1 MATPRT
7 RRAWWRS
14 LARLRNSRKCVFSP
28 RRPVVRW
35 ARGPMKALPWL
46 SDTLRRLNPRER
58 RVVLGGA
65 LVSATALVIV
75 LLGLP
80 LAHRWAVRET
90 AYTTSREQWLRLS
103 GLAASTDRLRRAVDE
118 RKRGHAAGEARLVT
132 GATPALAASALQE
145 LLQRYAEESS
155 VQLNRVDVASQP
167 RAGQSGLLA
176 IPVQLQCQ
184 GDIYG
189 LVDFLSRLEHSEK
202 LLALDELSVNAG
214 FAMSNRSGSGPRP
227 RKAPQPFSWSLRLHG
242 LYRAAGGASRS

>member
-1 MATPRT
+1 
-7 RRAWWRS
+7 
-14 LARLRNSRKCVFSP
+14 
-28 RRPVVRW
+28 
-35 ARGPMKALPWL
+35 MKALPWL

-80 LAHRWAVRET
+80 LAHRWAVREA

-202 LLALDELSVNAG
+202 LLALDELSLNAG
-214 FAMSNRSGSGPRP
+214 FATGVRPVRRSGRVT
-227 RKAPQPFSWSLRLHG
+227 APQPQPQYFSWSLRLHA
-242 LYRAAGGASRS
+242 LYRGAGGASGS

>member
-1 MATPRT
+1 
-7 RRAWWRS
+7 
-14 LARLRNSRKCVFSP
+14 
-28 RRPVVRW
+28 
-35 ARGPMKALPWL
+35 MKALPWL

-65 LVSATALVIV
+65 LVSATALLIV

-80 LAHRWAVRET
+80 LAHHWAVREATYT
-90 AYTTSREQWLRLS
+90 ASREKWQRLAA
-103 GLAASTDRLRRAVDE
+103 LTASTDGLRRAVDA
-118 RKRGHAAGEARLVT
+118 RKGADAAGEARLVT
-132 GATPALAASALQE
+132 GATPALAASALQG
-145 LLQRYAEESS
+145 LLQRYADESS

-202 LLALDELSVNAG
+202 LLALDELSLNAAAG
-214 FAMSNRSGSGPRP
+214 VAFGPSVGLHGGQGSGPRVGSP
-227 RKAPQPFSWSLRLHG
+227 VATPSQPLSWSLRLHG
-242 LYRAAGGASRS
+242 LYRAATGASGS